1 MERFAKFLAI
11 ALIGFALIGCGGGNG
26 TKVDKTPPKI
36 TLLGKNPMSLNVGD
50 KYVEAGAKAVDD
62 IDGDVSN
69 KIKIS
74 GSVDTSKYGDYS
86 IIYQVEDSAGNMAK
100 ATRTVHV
107 LLNVDTIAPVII
119 LKGEN
124 PITLYKGDTYLE
136 PGATA
141 FDNRD
146 GNLTSAITISGIVD
160 SNTIGSYTLL
170 YSVSDSEGNEVNT
183 TRLVYVVNN
192 SVSSSSFPSSYY
204 PTSSHPKLWLTS
216 ERLASLNRHK
226 TQNSDRWKAFKEL
239 CDSIVDN
246 DSSNDPWD
254 IANSPQNY
262 TAPLALMYI
271 ISKNSIYADKALE
284 LMDKID
290 DNLDRYGDPDHQSFY
305 FMGLTYDWL
314 YNYAGMTNAKKAKYR
329 DLMKK
334 ISDKFYAKDLTASGT
349 DSDFNLLTALHHL
362 VMGIA
367 TYDGSDSNAVTMLNR
382 AWQGW
387 SRGYCVD
394 STPCISNRGIVLAGL
409 GGVYF
414 TGMAYFP
421 STDIIGI
428 SGFEMSMKT
437 ACGYDINTQEPDLKP
452 FWGNILRAIIALT
465 EPTKKAIFD
474 YGSWQ
479 DPNTLNTQPW
489 MRRALIISEYFATQ
503 ADDNI
508 SANLGCGYNAQVDV
522 GDYNDPFLE
531 LFYDTLDCNATDPYS
546 ASLPLVTYAKSPDF
560 IIARS
565 SWDSNASWV
574 VFRGDGSLPL
584 DQRAMDM
591 GSFSLWRSG
600 GYLTKGARNY
610 EALSHGD
617 FFNTLS
623 LQNGCSL
630 NGVSCSGT
638 AIFNSQE
645 AATIHRYRSS
655 TTPLMVYGM
664 LKADGQ
670 WDDAPT
676 VSNPV
681 DNIKTYRR
689 HFVWID
695 PYVIVFDRVR
705 ANSSIDIT
713 WRLRALKEP
722 TISGNK
728 IVQKSSN
735 NLSQL
740 VTYIVE
746 PSNVNI
752 TKIDEKNLWSS
763 IQDWVV
769 NASERH
775 WQSQI
780 DFKSTK
786 SINILAAMQMG
797 DTNLSSIAKLDNLSD
812 SNSSSVRVGNYVVSF
827 NKEES
832 LRSSITYTLNSA
844 TDLMYHL
851 ITDLTPGI
859 YELKINGT
867 KVKDII
873 VKNSDN
879 TAWFKTNTAGKVTV
893 LLSLTQNLH

>member
-1 MERFAKFLAI
+1 MLKVIKKRLYYIFWVISLFL
-11 ALIGFALIGCGGGNG
+11 LIGCGGGNSG
-26 TKVDKTPPKI
+26 TEIVDTTPPKI
-36 TLLGKNPMSLNVGD
+36 TLLGKNPMSLKMGD
-50 KYVEAGAKAVDD
+50 KYIEPGAKAIDD
-62 IDGDVSN
+62 TDGDISN

-74 GSVDTSKYGDYS
+74 GSVDISKVGNYT
-86 IIYQVEDSAGNMAK
+86 IVYQVEDSAGN
-100 ATRTVHV
+100 RTSAIRSVV
-107 LLNVDTIAPVII
+107 VVSNIDSVAPVIM

-124 PITLYKGDTYLE
+124 PLTIYRGDSYIE

-141 FDNRD
+141 FDNKD
-146 GNLTSAITISGIVD
+146 GNLTSAIIITGSVD
-160 SNTIGSYTLL
+160 SSTIGSYTLL
-170 YSVSDSEGNEVNT
+170 YSVSDSAGNEANT

-192 SVSSSSFPSSYY
+192 ALSSSSFPSKYY
-204 PTSSHPKLWLTS
+204 PTSSHPRLWLTS

-226 TQNSDRWKAFKEL
+226 TQNSDRWMAFKEL
-239 CDSIVDN
+239 CDSIVDG

-271 ISKNSIYADKALE
+271 IEKNSTYADKALE

-290 DNLDRYGDPDHQSFY
+290 DNLDRYGDPDHQSYY

-314 YNYAGMTNAKKAKYR
+314 YNYSGMTSAKKAKYC
-329 DLMKK
+329 DMMKS

-367 TYDGSDSNAVTMLNR
+367 TYDGSNSNAVTMLNR

-394 STPCISNRGIVLAGL
+394 SSPCISNRGIVLAGL

-508 SANLGCGYNAQVDV
+508 SANLGRGYNAQVDV
-522 GDYNDPFLE
+522 GNYNDPFLE
-531 LFYDTLDCNATDPYS
+531 LFYDTLDANATNPYS
-546 ASLPLVTYAKSPDF
+546 GALPLVTYAKSPDF

-565 SWDSNASWV
+565 SWDNNASWV

-591 GSFSLWRSG
+591 GSFSLWRNG

-645 AATIHRYRSS
+645 AATIPRFRSS

-676 VSNPV
+676 VSNPI
-681 DNIKTYRR
+681 DNVKTYRR
-689 HFVWID
+689 HFIWID
-695 PYVIVFDRVR
+695 PYVVVFDRVR

-728 IVQKSSN
+728 ILQKSSN
-735 NLSQL
+735 NLSHL

-746 PSNVNI
+746 PSNVTIKKVN
-752 TKIDEKNLWSS
+752 EK
-763 IQDWVV
+763 
-769 NASERH
+769 
-775 WQSQI
+775 
-780 DFKSTK
+780 
-786 SINILAAMQMG
+786 
-797 DTNLSSIAKLDNLSD
+797 
-812 SNSSSVRVGNYVVSF
+812 
-827 NKEES
+827 S
-832 LRSSITYTLNSA
+832 L
-844 TDLMYHL
+844 
-851 ITDLTPGI
+851 
-859 YELKINGT
+859 
-867 KVKDII
+867 
-873 VKNSDN
+873 
-879 TAWFKTNTAGKVTV
+879 
-893 LLSLTQNLH
+893 